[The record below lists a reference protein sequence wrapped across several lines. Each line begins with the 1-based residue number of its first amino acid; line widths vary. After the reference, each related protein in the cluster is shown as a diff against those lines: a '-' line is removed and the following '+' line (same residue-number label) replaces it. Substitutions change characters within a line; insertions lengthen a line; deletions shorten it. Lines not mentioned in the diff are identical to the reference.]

1 MLGSLI
7 LGVVEFS
14 VFKWT
19 KKEFLYVLFVVLVVL
34 VLSIF
39 QLRTGEIKTR
49 DVRRKDDVEQ
59 VGRALSSY
67 ASDHNG
73 IYPDLVWG
81 DKKNK
86 IEDNDGVVY
95 MKSLPKDPNEDR
107 DYIYVVS
114 EDRRKFKIYVA
125 LEYLSDPGIRKGLTI
140 ECGNKV
146 QCNWYV
152 TN

>member
-1 MLGSLI
+1 MFFVYVI
-7 LGVVEFS
+7 S
-14 VFKWT
+14 VF
-19 KKEFLYVLFVVLVVL
+19 
-34 VLSIF
+34 
-39 QLRTGEIKTR
+39 QLKTGEIKTR

-59 VGRALSSY
+59 VGRALNAY

-81 DKKNK
+81 DKKDK

-95 MKSLPKDPNEDR
+95 MKSLPRDPNEDR
-107 DYIYVVS
+107 NYIYVVS
-114 EDRRKFKIYVA
+114 EDRRKFKIYIA
-125 LEYLSDPGIRKGLTI
+125 LEHFSDPGIRKGLTI

-152 TN
+152 EN